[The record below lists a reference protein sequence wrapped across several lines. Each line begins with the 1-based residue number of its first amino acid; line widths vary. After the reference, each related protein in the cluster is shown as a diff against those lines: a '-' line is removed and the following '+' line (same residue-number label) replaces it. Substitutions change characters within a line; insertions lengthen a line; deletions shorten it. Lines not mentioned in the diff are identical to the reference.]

1 MLLDTLLAAAAHV
14 SGRLLPGLALGV
26 AVGAAL
32 AVLAART
39 RPGLTWLA
47 VVPEIVLVTAW
58 FAPGVAL
65 AAVCAGVPVLVLTS
79 TALRHPD
86 VALAEAMGTLPL
98 SRRQVLRH
106 VVLPA
111 ALPRLFLGVRIGAAA
126 AVLGLL
132 AVETFGAADALVLA
146 TVALLGALTL
156 VLVRGLEKRV
166 LAWR

>member
-65 AAVCAGVPVLVLTS
+65 AAVCAGAPVLVLTY
-79 TALRHPD
+79 TTLRHPD